1 MIVVYFGNKRRTVE
15 DGKGITE
22 QLSSNM
28 KKRQKK
34 SLVAILHRNEI
45 HNKSFVAFPAAVML
59 RKDPNLWWGFWLR
72 QCE

>member
-28 KKRQKK
+28 KKRQKE

-59 RKDPNLWWGFWLR
+59 RKDPNLWWLR